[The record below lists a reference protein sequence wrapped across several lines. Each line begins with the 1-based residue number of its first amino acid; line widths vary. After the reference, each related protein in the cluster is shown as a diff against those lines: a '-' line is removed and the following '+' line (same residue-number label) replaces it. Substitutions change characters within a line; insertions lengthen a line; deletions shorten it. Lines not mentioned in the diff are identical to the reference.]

1 MKTQKKEEPGRGAS
15 VSECVC
21 GGGGRGGVCVYVY
34 VCVLRGLCRVRI
46 CDWINSGEKLIFYET
61 ENTEKWTELQIDRD
75 ISGIL
80 VSC

>member
-21 GGGGRGGVCVYVY
+21 ECVCVGVCVY

-61 ENTEKWTELQIDRD
+61 ENTEKMDRIAD
-75 ISGIL
+75 
-80 VSC
+80 

>member
-21 GGGGRGGVCVYVY
+21 VCLCVCVCVC
-34 VCVLRGLCRVRI
+34 VCVLRGLCCVRI

-61 ENTEKWTELQIDRD
+61 EKYQKWIELQIDRD

>member
-1 MKTQKKEEPGRGAS
+1 MS
-15 VSECVC
+15 VCV
-21 GGGGRGGVCVYVY
+21 GGCMCVYV
-34 VCVLRGLCRVRI
+34 CALRGLCRVRI

-61 ENTEKWTELQIDRD
+61 EKKWTELQIDRD